1 MNTIHLTDTELG
13 MARHALQAYLQ
24 AFGHNE
30 HETIA
35 QIKVVIAKLNAAQGE
50 GEDPRFIA

>member
-13 MARHALQAYLQ
+13 MARHAMQAFLQ

-35 QIKVVIAKLNAAQGE
+35 QIRSVIAKLDAAQSE
-50 GEDPRFIA
+50 GEEPLYIG